1 MSARDVISS
10 RDYAALSEAVR
21 DALDRCA
28 GGFDRYHADHAVDA
42 VLDGLDHLGYAVVKL
57 PSPEPSPD
65 GESGV
70 MFHGRGSAMVIFVD
84 DDGRIWDSDGEWT
97 RGESRANAAAFLAA
111 ARHAEAGERGE

>member
-21 DALDRCA
+21 D
-28 GGFDRYHADHAVDA
+28 HADHAVDA

-57 PSPEPSPD
+57 PQPEQAMD

-70 MFHGRGSAMVIFVD
+70 MFHGRDSAMVIFVD

-111 ARHAEAGERGE
+111 ARHAEESFR